1 MYMPAKSLSVNYIAK
16 ICDLSKGLVYIV
28 ILCCATHLT
37 IGQNKAQI
45 QFIGD
50 EQAQK
55 AINFTFSDTVELIS
69 KVESVINEL
78 RSGGYLLAFPGKQTQ
93 DSAGL
98 QIIDVHV
105 GKQYKWLD
113 LAPGNLPE
121 ALYTKSGYNQK
132 HFNDEPFKPKRFGK
146 LVERILSISQNNGF
160 PFASVRLDSISLDD
174 SNVEA
179 SINYNPGPFITFDSL
194 SYSDQSVKKE
204 WLQAFLGIVPQQPFN
219 QGIVDRIESKIES
232 LVFIK
237 LNELPTISFQ
247 NEVATVH
254 LSLEN
259 VKSNQIDGII
269 GFLPNEKSDG
279 STLITGQF
287 DMVLNNIF
295 SSGKSIDV
303 HWQSLKPKSQ
313 LLDMGYRHPNL
324 FHSPLHFESSFY
336 LLKEDST
343 FINRKGRFEFQYA
356 PSKHRLSFF
365 TRLESSRLL
374 LSDAD
379 RQNSSNTRAD
389 QITDFN
395 ITYYGLSHQYQ
406 NVSSTKVPRGF
417 KTYVE
422 SAIGSKTLRNLNEL
436 QLEDLNEKSTQYLFH
451 ARLEGYRPLSKTL
464 GVALKFNGGK
474 LINDQLFLN
483 DLFRLGGI
491 ESVRGFNESFY
502 FASEY
507 AVATAELRYH
517 YDQESFFFL
526 FADQSYMYYKLRQNR
541 FEDYPLGVGAGLS
554 LQTKRGR
561 LNLVYALGKSDEQP
575 LSFSLSKF
583 HFGYVAKF

>member
-1 MYMPAKSLSVNYIAK
+1 M
-16 ICDLSKGLVYIV
+16 SKGLVYIV
-28 ILCCATHLT
+28 ILCCATQLAL
-37 IGQNKAQI
+37 GQKKAQI
-45 QFIGD
+45 RYLD
-50 EQAQK
+50 AEQPQRAV
-55 AINFTFSDTVELIS
+55 NFSFSDTTQFAL
-69 KVESVINEL
+69 KVEKAINEL
-78 RSGGYLLAFPGKQTQ
+78 RSDGYLLAMSGRQTY
-93 DSAGL
+93 DSSGVR
-98 QIIDVHV
+98 IIDVHI
-105 GKQYKWLD
+105 GNQYTWLD

-121 ALYTKSGYNQK
+121 VLYSKSGYNQK
-132 HFNDEPFKPKRFGK
+132 HFKDKPFEPKRFGK
-146 LVERILSISQNNGF
+146 LVEGILKLSQNTGF
-160 PFASVRLDSISLDD
+160 PFASLQLDSIKIND
-174 SNVEA
+174 SEVKA

-194 SYSDQSVKKE
+194 SLSGNGAVKKE
-204 WLQAFLGIVPQQPFN
+204 WLQAYLGITPQQPFN
-219 QGIVDRIESKIES
+219 QEAVDRIESKIKN
-232 LVFIK
+232 LQFIK
-237 LNELPTISFQ
+237 LKERPTITFQ

-254 LSLEN
+254 LNLEKI
-259 VKSNQIDGII
+259 KSNQIDGII

-295 SSGKSIDV
+295 NSGKRIDV

-343 FINRKGRFEFQYA
+343 FVNRKGRFEFQYT
-356 PSKHRLSFF
+356 PSNHWLSFF

-374 LSDAD
+374 LNDTD
-379 RQNSSNTRAD
+379 RQNSEDSRVD
-389 QITDFN
+389 EITDFN
-395 ITYYGLSHQYQ
+395 ITYYGLSHQYR
-406 NVSSTKVPRGF
+406 NVSATRVPNGLL
-417 KTYVE
+417 TYFE
-422 SAIGSKTLRNLNEL
+422 AAIGNKTLRNLDEIQTVN
-436 QLEDLNEKSTQYLFH
+436 LNEKSTQYLFH
-451 ARLEGYRPLSKTL
+451 SKLEWYRSLSKSL
-464 GVALKFNGGK
+464 GIALKFNGGK

-507 AVATAELRYH
+507 AVGTAELRYH
-517 YDQESFFFL
+517 YDQASYFFL
-526 FADQSYMYYKLRQNR
+526 FADQSYMYYNLKQNR

-583 HFGYVAKF
+583 HFGYVANF